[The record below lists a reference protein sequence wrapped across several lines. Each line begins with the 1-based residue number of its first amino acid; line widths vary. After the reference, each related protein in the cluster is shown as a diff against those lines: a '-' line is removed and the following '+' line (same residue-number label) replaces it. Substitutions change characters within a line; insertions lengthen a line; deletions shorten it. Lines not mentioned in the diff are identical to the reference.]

1 MPEEA
6 ANTGYRVATGTEARA
21 NREVGVPDGKPGLQ
35 PGRTT
40 GTTEGTKGNYKRDYP
55 AWQKPYAEA
64 LLETD
69 PEILVKLL
77 AATEIAVFERFLE
90 LAANEDVSGERQDMR
105 RAINVMLTLKA
116 RKTQAGSTMQKTSR
130 SASRAKLVLHHN
142 GKVEYSRS
150 LEIPSEGKG
159 TTVKAVIALQEPV
172 GQDCLTRPAPE
183 YQRLFRGL

>member
-1 MPEEA
+1 MPEES
-6 ANTGYRVATGTEARA
+6 ANTEYGA
-21 NREVGVPDGKPGLQ
+21 
-35 PGRTT
+35 TT
-40 GTTEGTKGNYKRDYP
+40 GTPAQANRAGPTEGSTGNYKLDYP
-55 AWQKPYAEA
+55 AWHKPYAEA

-90 LAANEDVSGERQDMR
+90 LAASEDVSDERQDIR

-116 RKTQAGSTMQKTSR
+116 RKTQAGSTMQKTCS

-150 LEIPSEGKG
+150 LEIPTEGKG
-159 TTVKAVIALQEPV
+159 TAAKMVISLQEPAR
-172 GQDCLTRPAPE
+172 QNRLTRSATE
-183 YQRLFRGL
+183 